1 MEDEKGMNN
10 SKFEINAV
18 TNSIIEILIMK
29 TIKIDSM
36 IRKKSLM
43 LLSMGLLVIA
53 FTQIFSHYI
62 ELSDLAKGSFIGIG
76 ILLITLFIGKFKSVR
91 SN

>member
-1 MEDEKGMNN
+1 M
-10 SKFEINAV
+10 
-18 TNSIIEILIMK
+18 NSITK
-29 TIKIDSM
+29 
-36 IRKKSLM
+36 KKSLI
-43 LLSMGLLVIA
+43 LLSIGLLLIT

-62 ELSDLAKGSFIGIG
+62 ELSDLAKGSLTGIGIG